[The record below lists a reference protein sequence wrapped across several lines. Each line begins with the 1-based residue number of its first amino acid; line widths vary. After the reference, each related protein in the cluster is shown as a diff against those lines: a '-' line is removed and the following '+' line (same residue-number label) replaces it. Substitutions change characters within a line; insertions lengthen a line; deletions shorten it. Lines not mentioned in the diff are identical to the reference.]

1 MDGVMLQRG
10 WVTWRSWKWPTLDTS
25 KEMETSVLQLQ
36 GSKFGWQQRKESL
49 KETQPSH
56 DLRFSHVSSEQRV
69 QSCCA
74 QTSDLYNCDL
84 IKRCGFEPPNLWCD
98 LLCRNRKHIHRKLW
112 IRSRDTDL
120 QWSGGQMISWMNKML
135 IILSLKLFSNKEFQ
149 NKRWMTVFVDV
160 FSFGKS

>member
-1 MDGVMLQRG
+1 MESGLQLIAI
-10 WVTWRSWKWPTLDTS
+10 KDTGR
-25 KEMETSVLQLQ
+25 SVLQLQ

-74 QTSDLYNCDL
+74 QTSDLYNRDL

-98 LLCRNRKHIHRKLW
+98 LLCRNRK
-112 IRSRDTDL
+112 
-120 QWSGGQMISWMNKML
+120 WML
-135 IILSLKLFSNKEFQ
+135 SILYYSLYYTALFYFLHSLKLWSYLTHFLDYFIVYFSIYPQ
-149 NKRWMTVFVDV
+149 NIHSTRRTILVVILPGWSLPFWL
-160 FSFGKS
+160 FER